1 MKRARTGPVRAKTF
15 AWVMAVAAVVALA
28 SFTGCNSL
36 SLEDA
41 AVIYDGN
48 GSTAGSVPVDS
59 MVYLQ
64 NMNVTVLGNPGT
76 LVRTGYSFKGW
87 NTDSAGTGTVRIPG
101 SLFAIGAADVVLYAK
116 WGTEDI
122 TMIDVPGG
130 SYMMG
135 SPYDGEAYNEEQ
147 PYHSVTLEAFLMGET
162 EVTQAQY
169 LDVVGSNPSYF
180 AAGPDNSSLPV
191 ELVSWYDAVEFS
203 NAMSQIQGFEVVYT
217 VTDRVYVSGQIDSA
231 TVVADMSKNG
241 YRLPTEEE
249 WEYAA
254 RGGDGS
260 PGAFVYS
267 GSDTIGDVAWH
278 WAVSEYV
285 THQVKVLAPN
295 GLGLY
300 DMSGN
305 VWEWCQDWLVSYDP
319 AAADNPMIPAP
330 TMRVYRGGSYMDL
343 PADVRNA
350 HRTGGQP
357 KLRGANNGFRLVRRP
372 GGSAL

>member
-1 MKRARTGPVRAKTF
+1 MKRARTGPVRAKAF

-116 WGTEDI
+116 WGTADI
-122 TMIDVPGG
+122 AMIDVPGG

-254 RGGDGS
+254 RSGGKS
-260 PGAFVYS
+260 EKYS
-267 GSDTIGDVAWH
+267 GGNDADSAAWY
-278 WAVSEYV
+278 SSNSGSK
-285 THQVKVLAPN
+285 TH
-295 GLGLY
+295 
-300 DMSGN
+300 
-305 VWEWCQDWLVSYDP
+305 
-319 AAADNPMIPAP
+319 
-330 TMRVYRGGSYMDL
+330 RVG
-343 PADVRNA
+343 
-350 HRTGGQP
+350 T
-357 KLRGANNGFRLVRRP
+357 K
-372 GGSAL
+372 